1 MKRYIYVGLF
11 LGLMLVLAAC
21 ASTASTPTPAP
32 TPTSQM
38 MEQPPMGE
46 QGMRSTEEPHEED
59 MVLSDEAKEGFEVY
73 RTVGCASCHGAQG
86 EGGVGPALAGHTPE
100 QVRQQVR
107 NPVGNMPPFPK
118 EQLSDADLEKI
129 VAFVQS
135 LGGATEAHGHGDKE
149 LTPIHVHHLMTVMA
163 LENGNLEDAEHHLQH
178 AMFLADNEA
187 QKQELADLI
196 ELLKKGKVHDVEH
209 QLQEIL
215 GAMEPEVGT
224 TLIRLEAQLALEL
237 LSQQDIAEARHEVE
251 HMAEMATGVQQATAR
266 ETLELLDKN
275 DIAGAEAHLR
285 ELLGEGEQ
293 HTD

>member
-21 ASTASTPTPAP
+21 ASTASTPTPVP

-38 MEQPPMGE
+38 MEQPPMGG

-107 NPVGNMPPFPK
+107 NPVGNMPPFSR
-118 EQLSDADLEKI
+118 EQLSDEDLEKI

-135 LGGATEAHGHGDKE
+135 LGGASEAHEHGSEE
-149 LTPIHVHHLMTVMA
+149 LTPIHVHHLMTLMA
-163 LENGNLEDAEHHLQH
+163 LEDRNVEDAEHHLQH
-178 AMFLADNEA
+178 AISLAEDEA
-187 QKQELADLI
+187 QKQKLMALSDK
-196 ELLKKGKVHDVEH
+196 LKAGEFHEVEH
-209 QLQEIL
+209 ELQEIL
-215 GAMEPEVGT
+215 GAIQPEGDTSLV
-224 TLIRLEAQLALEL
+224 RLQARLALEL
-237 LSQQDIAEARHEVE
+237 LEQEDIPATRHAVGHLVEV
-251 HMAEMATGVQQATAR
+251 ATGAQK
-266 ETLELLDKN
+266 ELAEDVIKRLDEG
-275 DIAGAEAHLR
+275 DVDGAAAHLR
-285 ELLGEGEQ
+285 ELLGEAGEHQ
-293 HTD
+293 D